1 MLAVG
6 AVHLDPGGRGHVY
19 ANFGGIVEPY
29 FVLDNLGVES
39 GGAKLLRYVFGGG
52 FVFGRA
58 SDVGRL
64 GKNAEVLFGE
74 LGVGHGHEF
83 FFEFPLGG
91 NVAKSADRPV
101 VGLVFVL
108 VVLIFVFSALIDGL
122 QVGGNQREEQNCTRE
137 KFHEAPFGQRRVH
150 QAGRSG
156 RNPYA
161 K

>member
-1 MLAVG
+1 MPLKASQRAGRPARDRRRRARGG

-64 GKNAEVLFGE
+64 G
-74 LGVGHGHEF
+74 
-83 FFEFPLGG
+83 
-91 NVAKSADRPV
+91 
-101 VGLVFVL
+101 
-108 VVLIFVFSALIDGL
+108 
-122 QVGGNQREEQNCTRE
+122 
-137 KFHEAPFGQRRVH
+137 
-150 QAGRSG
+150 
-156 RNPYA
+156 
-161 K
+161 